1 MKKFTLSII
10 AVLVSAI
17 SFSQIL
23 QFEQI
28 LNWSGTGSNQ
38 AMLIIDFNDSTANE
52 CYAFGYRFDGQ
63 KTAEEMI
70 IAISNENP
78 DLDASIFTGF
88 LSDITYFNHAGIGG
102 SPYYWGTFTEVNNQ
116 WVSNLGIVEQISNLM
131 VFGCSYTDWDTS
143 TWEPLSV
150 PENPIP
156 APAVTN
162 IQKFQ
167 KFTAQIFP
175 NPSSDFL
182 NISSELNIDLIE
194 IFSLNGN
201 KVFSKSVSSN
211 QTTINISEFS
221 NGNYLIVIK
230 SENNSFSKFIT
241 KN

>member
-1 MKKFTLSII
+1 MKKISLSII

-52 CYAFGYRFDGQ
+52 CYAFGYKFDGQ
-63 KTAEEMI
+63 KTAEDML
-70 IAISNENP
+70 IAISNQNP
-78 DLDASIFTGF
+78 DLDVSIFSGF
-88 LSDITYFNHAGIGG
+88 LSDITYFNQAGIGG
-102 SPYYWGTFTEVNNQ
+102 NPYYWGTFTEVNNQ
-116 WVSNLGIVEQISNLM
+116 WQTNLGITELISNNL
-131 VFGCSYTDWDTS
+131 VFGCSYTDWDSS
-143 TWEPLSV
+143 TWEPLNV

-167 KFTAQIFP
+167 NFSAQIFP

-182 NISSELNIDLIE
+182 NISSEFNIDLIE

-201 KVFSKSVSSN
+201 KVFSKSLTSN
-211 QTTINISEFS
+211 QTTINISDFS

-230 SENNSFSKFIT
+230 SNNNSYSKFIT
-241 KN
+241 KK

>member
-10 AVLVSAI
+10 AVFVSAI

-28 LNWSGTGSNQ
+28 LNWSGAGSNQ

-63 KTAEEMI
+63 KTVEEMLV
-70 IAISNENP
+70 AISNENP
-78 DLDASIFTGF
+78 DLDISIFTGF

-102 SPYYWGTFTEVNNQ
+102 SPFYWGTFTEVNNQ
-116 WVSNLGIVEQISNLM
+116 WESNLGISIQLSDLM
-131 VFGCSYTDWDTS
+131 VFGCSYTDWDAT

-150 PENPIP
+150 PSNPIP
-156 APAVTN
+156 APSVTN

-167 KFTAQIFP
+167 NFSAQIFP

-182 NISSELNIDLIE
+182 NINSDLNIDIIE

-201 KVFSKSVSSN
+201 KVFSQAINSKESL
-211 QTTINISEFS
+211 INISQFS
-221 NGNYLIVIK
+221 NGNYIVVIK
-230 SENNSFSKFIT
+230 SGENSFSKFIT